1 MKNSM
6 LHSLNLSSL
15 YIGHSQYNPPKTK
28 GMKHKKRPR
37 PSWVYF
43 IFFLCSLSL
52 IFNCHQQDG
61 NFRSRAI
68 MFSLHSKDPWHTH
81 THTQTHSHTS
91 HAHCENLGV
100 GVGEMVTRAC
110 NWVLQD
116 PFNIFICTLA
126 RVEMAKFAPKVTERW
141 VWAARIS
148 MDGGVA
154 GCSLGISLTISVLSS
169 R

>member
-1 MKNSM
+1 MKNYI
-6 LHSLNLSSL
+6 LHSANTTLQKQRAWN
-15 YIGHSQYNPPKTK
+15 I
-28 GMKHKKRPR
+28 KKDR
-37 PSWVYF
+37 VLLGF
-43 IFFLCSLSL
+43 ILFLFLCSLSL

-68 MFSLHSKDPWHTH
+68 MFSPHSKDPWHTH